1 MPNLNFINRL
11 RNRLC
16 TFEKNRQNREFYTN
30 VGALL
35 SSLFCL
41 QMQVL
46 HVILKILTSKD
57 FLYVNQDIFCQTWR
71 FQCIEGHTSAVK
83 WFQKKKINILGTG
96 SSEENAVCASLERMF
111 DFESQAFT
119 LFIFFFGSWVNKSMV
134 Y

>member
-1 MPNLNFINRL
+1 MLNLNLIDSL
-11 RNRLC
+11 RNKLC
-16 TFEKNRQNREFYTN
+16 TFEKNRQNREFFTN

-57 FLYVNQDIFCQTWR
+57 FLYVNQDIVCQTWR

-83 WFQKKKINILGTG
+83 WFQKHKNQHFG
-96 SSEENAVCASLERMF
+96 NR
-111 DFESQAFT
+111 
-119 LFIFFFGSWVNKSMV
+119 FIRRKRRLRGFREHLRFWVPSIYFSIFYGSWVNKSMV
-134 Y
+134 H